1 MWTPDN
7 PALPAAEVRGGELLV
22 RPLIADDEA
31 AASLLLDAEL
41 GGRAQVRL
49 GQVQDVLALP
59 GFAATRDERLLGIAT
74 YAVADVRAELAAVA
88 VPAAH
93 RSRGIGG
100 TLVEAVA
107 SAVARQG
114 VRELWLT
121 TTNDNLDALRL
132 YQRHGFHLA
141 ELHAGAIQRARELKP
156 GIPLQG
162 AYGIPLRD
170 ELILVRP
177 VT

>member
-7 PALPAAEVRGGELLV
+7 PALSGVEQSGGGLLV
-22 RPLIADDEA
+22 RPLIADDEP

-59 GFAATRDERLLGIAT
+59 GFAATREECLVGIAT
-74 YAVADVRAELAAVA
+74 YAVGDVRAELAAVA
-88 VPAAH
+88 VAATH

-100 TLVEAVA
+100 ALVEAVA
-107 SAVARQG
+107 STVARQG

-141 ELHAGAIQRARELKP
+141 ELHAGAIQRARERKP
-156 GIPLQG
+156 GIPQQR
-162 AYGIPLRD
+162 AY
-170 ELILVRP
+170 
-177 VT
+177 